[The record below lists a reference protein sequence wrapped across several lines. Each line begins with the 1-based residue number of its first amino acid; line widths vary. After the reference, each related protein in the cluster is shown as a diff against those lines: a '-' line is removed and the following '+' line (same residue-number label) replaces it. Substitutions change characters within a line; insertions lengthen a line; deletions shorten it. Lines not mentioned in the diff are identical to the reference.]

1 MWINPKTGK
10 VLLTYSDIR
19 QDCSQTSF
27 PVELTDE
34 MISNAGYREVIC
46 KAPDFD
52 KITQSATESAPLLIN
67 GVWTQQWT
75 IQDLPL
81 EKVAENKAVAAR
93 LERETAKAQRDITT
107 AEILVTTAAGN
118 VFNGDEVSQS
128 RLSRAIMALQL
139 TGTLTTHWVL
149 ANNVAVE
156 VGVPELAEAL
166 ALSGAAQTALWVK

>member
-27 PVELTDE
+27 PAELTDK
-34 MISNAGYREVIC
+34 MISNAGYRGVIC

-52 KITQSATESAPLLIN
+52 KITQSATESAPLLID
-67 GVWTQQWT
+67 GAWTQQWT

-81 EKVAENKAVAAR
+81 ENVAENKSVAAQ
-93 LERETAKAQRDITT
+93 LEREAVKAQRDITT
-107 AEILVTTAAGN
+107 SGILVTTSTGN
-118 VFNGDEVSQS
+118 VFNGDEVSQN
-128 RLSRAIMALQL
+128 RLSRAILALQL

-166 ALSGAAQTALWVK
+166 ALSGAAQTALWAK

>member
-1 MWINPKTGK
+1 MWINQKTGK

-19 QDCSQTSF
+19 QDCNQTSF

-34 MISNAGYREVIC
+34 MISSAGYYEVIC

-67 GVWTQQWT
+67 GVWTQQWI

-81 EKVAENKAVAAR
+81 KNVAENKAVAAR

-107 AEILVTTAAGN
+107 AEILVTTSTGN
-118 VFNGDEVSQS
+118 VFNGDEVSQN
-128 RLSRAIMALQL
+128 RLIRAIMALQL

>member
-1 MWINPKTGK
+1 MWINQKTGK

-19 QDCSQTSF
+19 QDCNQTSF

-34 MISNAGYREVIC
+34 MIFNAGYSEVIC
-46 KAPDFD
+46 NTPNFD
-52 KITQSATESAPLLIN
+52 KITQLATELVPALIN
-67 GVWTQQWT
+67 GAWTQQWA
-75 IQDLPL
+75 IQDLPP
-81 EKVAENKAVAAR
+81 EQVAENKAAAAR
-93 LERETAKAQRDITT
+93 LERESMKTQREVAMAAI
-107 AEILVTTAAGN
+107 IVTTAAGN
-118 VFNGDEVSQS
+118 AFDGDEISQN

>member
-1 MWINPKTGK
+1 MWINTKTGK

-34 MISNAGYREVIC
+34 MISNAGYSEVIC

-52 KITQSATESAPLLIN
+52 KITQSATESAPLLTN

-81 EKVAENKAVAAR
+81 ENVAENKAVTER
-93 LERETAKAQRDITT
+93 LEREAMKAQRDITT
-107 AEILVTTAAGN
+107 AGILVKTSSGN
-118 VFNGDEVSQS
+118 IFNGDEVSQN
-128 RLSRAIMALQL
+128 RLSRAILALQL

-149 ANNVAVE
+149 ANNVATE

-166 ALSGAAQTALWVK
+166 ALAGAAQTELWVK

>member
-1 MWINPKTGK
+1 MWVNPKTGK

-52 KITQSATESAPLLIN
+52 KITQSATESAPLLID
-67 GVWTQQWT
+67 GVWTQQW
-75 IQDLPL
+75 IIADLST
-81 EKVAENKAVAAR
+81 EKAAGNKAAAAR
-93 LERETAKAQRDITT
+93 LEREAVKAQRDAATSG
-107 AEILVTTAAGN
+107 ILVTTKTGN
-118 VFNGDEVSQS
+118 IFNGDEISQN
-128 RLSRAIMALQL
+128 RLIRAIMALQL

-166 ALSGAAQTALWVK
+166 ALSGAAQTALWTK